1 MLKKYKPIVYLIW
14 TSSLNLAIN
23 LWQVKVWFQNRRT
36 KFKRQY
42 NEEKPHQQGDSHDRI
57 DDHSEEEEDV
67 FCHPLNLRGG
77 EEKSHEEDIVVVD
90 GYQAVT
96 KPH

>member
-1 MLKKYKPIVYLIW
+1 M
-14 TSSLNLAIN
+14 
-23 LWQVKVWFQNRRT
+23 WFQNRRT